1 MREYIHSVAVIL
13 KFFFREISIS
23 PNSLIIFFA
32 TIFIFI
38 IDLNLPLGVAA
49 GIPYALVIFGCL
61 WVSGTYFTYVVSILS
76 FVFVVLGFYFSPGNI
91 VVSLEVSFINRIL
104 TLLLIVCAT
113 IMVTKIKKTNVDM
126 SALLTNNL
134 IDPVS
139 GFKNMHA
146 FSVDLNTETF
156 RCQRYRRNLSIALID
171 IDLRQLAHNQEIQY
185 SIVEIMQKIS
195 SNIRSK
201 IRTSDLFYQIDKQ
214 LFVILFPETELSEA
228 KDVCEIIRNKTAF
241 PTANGMNN
249 KFFASIGVSTLEEN
263 DSSLNLYQ
271 RAEAALSLSKQ
282 SEKHQVSTL
291 PEIAN
296 NKDKNIV
303 PAILSRSRAN

>member
-1 MREYIHSVAVIL
+1 MREYIRSMASIPKL
-13 KFFFREISIS
+13 FLREISIS

-32 TIFIFI
+32 TVFIFV

-61 WVSGTYFTYVVSILS
+61 WVSGIYLTYIVSILS
-76 FVFVVLGFYFSPGNI
+76 FVFVVFGFYLSPGNI
-91 VVSLEVSFINRIL
+91 VPFEVALINRGL
-104 TLLLIVCAT
+104 TLLLIVCAA
-113 IMVTKIKKTNVDM
+113 IMVIKIKKTNVDM

-146 FSVDLNTETF
+146 FGVDLNTETF

-171 IDLRQLAHNQEIQY
+171 IDLHQLTQDQEMQY
-185 SIVEIMQKIS
+185 PALDIMQKIS
-195 SNIRSK
+195 NNIRSK
-201 IRTSDLFYQIDKQ
+201 IRTSDLFYQIDTQ
-214 LFVILFPETELSEA
+214 LFVILFPETALSEA
-228 KDVCEIIRNKTAF
+228 KEVCEIIRNKAAF
-241 PTANGMNN
+241 PAINGMNN
-249 KFFASIGVSTLEEN
+249 KFFASIGISTLEEN

-291 PEIAN
+291 PEITS
-296 NKDKNIV
+296 NKDKNVV
-303 PAILSRSRAN
+303 PAILSRSRTN

>member
-1 MREYIHSVAVIL
+1 MREYIRSVTSIL
-13 KFFFREISIS
+13 KLFLREILIS
-23 PNSLIIFFA
+23 PNSLIIFSA
-32 TIFIFI
+32 TVFIFI

-61 WVSGTYFTYVVSILS
+61 WVSGTYLTYVVSILS
-76 FVFVVLGFYFSPGNI
+76 FVFVVLGFYFSPGI
-91 VVSLEVSFINRIL
+91 VVPVEVALINRGL
-104 TLLLIVCAT
+104 TLLLIVCAA
-113 IMVTKIKKTNVDM
+113 IMVIKIKKTNVDL

-146 FSVDLNTETF
+146 FGVDLNTETF
-156 RCQRYRRNLSIALID
+156 RCQRYQRNLSIALVD
-171 IDLRQLAHNQEIQY
+171 IDLHQLTQDQEMQY
-185 SIVEIMQKIS
+185 PAPDIMQKIS
-195 SNIRSK
+195 NNIRSK
-201 IRTSDLFYQIDKQ
+201 IRTSDLFYQIDTQ

-228 KDVCEIIRNKTAF
+228 KNVCEIIRNKTAF
-241 PTANGMNN
+241 PTVNGMNN
-249 KFFASIGVSTLEEN
+249 KFFASIGISTLEEN

-291 PEIAN
+291 PEITN
-296 NKDKNIV
+296 NKDKSVV
-303 PAILSRSRAN
+303 PAILSRSRIN